1 MMYGQPQRV
10 PVFGLGLKER
20 YYQDGDG
27 LDFSKILK
35 TLVKGATGLFKKAGP
50 VLKERGIAFMKQT
63 GEQLK
68 EAGKDYIKENK
79 EEIKKELKK
88 FGKRATTIAEQ
99 EAQEAV
105 KEVLAGANVKETIQK
120 RGKKAISRASRS
132 AQSRGKR
139 VSKAQAQKIQD
150 ILDQQKDLAQ
160 KAAKEALKDTQTQLG
175 KDLDQT
181 GKKLKKELKQDVK
194 DMGISSLFGLGM
206 VQLGRKRNGK
216 GLKQLGAGHCK

>member
-1 MMYGQPQRV
+1 MYGQPQRV

-27 LDFSKILK
+27 NFSQILK
-35 TLVKGATGLFKKAGP
+35 TLVKGAQGLFKKAAP
-50 VLKERGIAFMKQT
+50 AIKERGIAFMKQT
-63 GEQLK
+63 GERLK

-79 EEIKKELKK
+79 EEIKTELKK
-88 FGKRATTIAEQ
+88 FGKRASKIAEQ

-120 RGKKAISRASRS
+120 RGKKAVSRASRS

-160 KAAKEALKDTQTQLG
+160 KAATEALRETQTQLG

-181 GKKLKKELKQDVK
+181 GKKLKKELKQDIRN
-194 DMGISSLFGLGM
+194 MGLDSLFGLGM

>member
-27 LDFSKILK
+27 NFSQILK
-35 TLVKGATGLFKKAGP
+35 TLVKGAQGLFKKAAP
-50 VLKERGIAFMKQT
+50 AIKERGIAFMKQT
-63 GEQLK
+63 GERLK

-79 EEIKKELKK
+79 EEIKTELKK
-88 FGKRATTIAEQ
+88 FGKRASKIAEQ
-99 EAQEAV
+99 EAEEAV

-120 RGKKAISRASRS
+120 RGKKAVSRASRS

-160 KAAKEALKDTQTQLG
+160 KAA
-175 KDLDQT
+175 
-181 GKKLKKELKQDVK
+181 
-194 DMGISSLFGLGM
+194 
-206 VQLGRKRNGK
+206 RR
-216 GLKQLGAGHCK
+216 H

>member
-27 LDFSKILK
+27 IDFSKILK

-50 VLKERGIAFMKQT
+50 VLKERGIAFLKKT
-63 GEQLK
+63 GERLK
-68 EAGKDYIKENK
+68 EAGKDYIEENK
-79 EEIKKELKK
+79 DEIKKELMK
-88 FGKRATTIAEQ
+88 FGKRATKIAEQ
-99 EAQEAV
+99 EAEEAV
-105 KEVLAGANVKETIQK
+105 KEVLAGANVKQTIQK
-120 RGKKAISRASRS
+120 RGKKAVSRATRS

-160 KAAKEALKDTQTQLG
+160 KSAQEALRETQTELG
-175 KDLDQT
+175 KELDKT
-181 GKKLKKELKQDVK
+181 GKKLKKELKKDVK
-194 DMGISSLFGLGM
+194 DMGLDSLFGRGM
-206 VQLGRKRNGK
+206 VQLGRKRGK
-216 GLKQLGAGHCK
+216 GLKQLGRGHCN

>member
-27 LDFSKILK
+27 NFSQILK
-35 TLVKGATGLFKKAGP
+35 TLVKGAQGLFKKAAP
-50 VLKERGIAFMKQT
+50 AIKERGIAFMKQT

-88 FGKRATTIAEQ
+88 FGKRATKIAEQ
-99 EAQEAV
+99 EAEEAV
-105 KEVLAGANVKETIQK
+105 KEVLSGANVKETIQK

-150 ILDQQKDLAQ
+150 ILDQQKDIAQ
-160 KAAKEALKDTQTQLG
+160 KSAQEALRETQTELG
-175 KDLDQT
+175 RELDKT
-181 GKKLKKELKQDVK
+181 SKKLKKELKKDVR